1 MSLCRYY
8 AWDSLNAVCFLEPSI
23 CKLQQETVQ
32 LVLEGPSQGAMRVSG
47 GPAGSPAQGQGGSS
61 LFGSSASGKAAV
73 LSTPKQVT
81 AAVDAHAGQ
90 FDEFLLKAFSG

>member
-1 MSLCRYY
+1 M
-8 AWDSLNAVCFLEPSI
+8 CFLEPSI

-47 GPAGSPAQGQGGSS
+47 GPSGSPTHGQGGSS
-61 LFGSSASGKAAV
+61 LVGSSTSSASGKAAV
-73 LSTPKQVT
+73 LSRPKQVT

-90 FDEFLLKAFSG
+90 FDEFLLKAFNG